1 MEGVRALW
9 TEARDRTMNISL
21 DQTACIG
28 CGLCV
33 QISPEN
39 FALDEGKGTAKVVK
53 AETEDESAR
62 EAESS
67 CPVGCIRVE

>member
-1 MEGVRALW
+1 MK
-9 TEARDRTMNISL
+9 ISL
-21 DQTACIG
+21 DETLCIG

-39 FALDEGKGTAKVVK
+39 FSLDESQGRARTLRE
-53 AETEDESAR
+53 ETKDESVR

-67 CPVGCIRVE
+67 CPVHCIRVEERLK